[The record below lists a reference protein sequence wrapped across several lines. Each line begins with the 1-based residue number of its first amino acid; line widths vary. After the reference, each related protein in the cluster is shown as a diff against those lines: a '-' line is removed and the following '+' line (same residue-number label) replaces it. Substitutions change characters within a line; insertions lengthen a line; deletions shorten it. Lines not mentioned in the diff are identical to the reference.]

1 MKMHHNRPS
10 RHVQSSPKR
19 RVHSHEGPPNKQTD
33 RRAQIN
39 DLILRFKNLDKKREQ
54 TKLKS
59 NRQQEIMKIKA
70 DINKI
75 ETKKI
80 IQKKSIDLRASSLKT

>member
-33 RRAQIN
+33 RAQTN

-59 NRQQEIMKIKA
+59 NRQQEITIKA
-70 DINKI
+70 YINKI

-80 IQKKSIDLRASSLKT
+80 IQKKLIDLRASSLKT